1 LLNHCVEGIQLYG
14 YSFGRLVM
22 SYRRENWVYCCLG
35 IVIVLGSFVWFVN
48 PIFAILVVIIAILTI
63 SIIYVYRSL
72 EYEAPTEPASREPS
86 TTGEEKALIVD
97 TDKSQTSK
105 LEPTSQGEK
114 KPSAPQLIPSKS
126 ESLPERDE
134 SIRELQQRIA
144 ELEQRVQSLNR
155 QLASDSIPENDS
167 RIPAAEE
174 IRENEFTEEELSEKA
189 IQQLLETLDEK
200 LAKRA
205 ISKQLYTRLRDKYIV
220 RIEKAKKRRKAS
232 LMRGTKDSNTGDT

>member
-1 LLNHCVEGIQLYG
+1 LLNHCVEGIQPYG

-35 IVIVLGSFVWFVN
+35 IVIVLGSFVWFLN
-48 PIFAILVVIIAILTI
+48 PIIAILVVIIAILTI

-72 EYEAPTEPASREPS
+72 EYEAPTEAAPSEPS
-86 TTGEEKALIVD
+86 ITGEEEPLMVH
-97 TDKSQTSK
+97 TDEAQRSR
-105 LEPTSQGEK
+105 LEPSSQGEEK
-114 KPSAPQLIPSKS
+114 LSTPPLTPSQS
-126 ESLPERDE
+126 ESLSERDE
-134 SIRELQQRIA
+134 SIRELQKQIA
-144 ELEQRVQSLNR
+144 ELEQRVQSLNW
-155 QLASDSIPENDS
+155 QLASDSLPVSDS
-167 RIPAAEE
+167 QILTAEE

-220 RIEKAKKRRKAS
+220 RIKKSKKRRKAS
-232 LMRGTKDSNTGDT
+232 LMRGTKDSSTGDT

>member
-1 LLNHCVEGIQLYG
+1 MLNHCVEGIQLYG
-14 YSFGRLVM
+14 YKFGRLVM

-48 PIFAILVVIIAILTI
+48 PIFAILIVIIAILTI

-72 EYEAPTEPASREPS
+72 EYEAPTEAALSEPS
-86 TTGEEKALIVD
+86 TTEEEKAQIVD
-97 TDKSQTSK
+97 TDRPQTLK
-105 LEPTSQGEK
+105 LELPSQGEK
-114 KPSAPQLIPSKS
+114 KPSAPQLNALKS

-134 SIRELQQRIA
+134 SIRELQKRIA
-144 ELEQRVQSLNR
+144 ELEQRVQSLR

-167 RIPAAEE
+167 RIPVAEE
-174 IRENEFTEEELSEKA
+174 SRENEFTEEELSEKA

-220 RIEKAKKRRKAS
+220 RIEKTKKRRKAS
-232 LMRGTKDSNTGDT
+232 LMRGTKDPNTGDT